1 MSTTAA
7 PSTVFISFAG
17 SLNLILD
24 EEKKQQGLFSFD
36 IEYDFGAL
44 ISVFKESKEAKR
56 VRKRKQSEGE

>member
-44 ISVFKESKEAKR
+44 IFCVFKESKR
-56 VRKRKQSEGE
+56 VRNRKQSEGE